1 MKLKIDKEFQNL
13 IQPLTTEEF
22 AGLKTS
28 IEAEGIRDALVV
40 WGSENILIDGHHR
53 YKIAQ
58 ELKCKFKT
66 VEIEFKSRDD
76 AKVWIIDNQL
86 ARRNLPEWVRF
97 KLEKKKEGLL
107 KEKGKEKR
115 KRTEGRP
122 NKLLSTN
129 DNSLQEPKH
138 NTRQEIAE
146 ELGWST
152 GKTAQAD
159 IVLKEAEKNP
169 EIDKKLVQG
178 DTTIHKEYQAIK
190 KKEKEE
196 EKEKERKKKSNK
208 FKSIKTPDQ
217 FTLKTGDFR
226 ESTESIKDNSVDL
239 IFTDPPYD
247 KESIPLYGDVAE
259 VASRILKPGGS
270 LLAYAGHYAL
280 PQILAD
286 MEDHLRY
293 WWMLCLKHS
302 GNEARLPGKFVFVGY
317 KPIVWFVKEKRLNKT
332 FIADHYISK
341 PPDKKDHDWQQGT
354 SEAKYYIDKLTEPGD
369 LVVDPFLGSGTTL
382 VAAKELNR
390 KGWGCD
396 IDEMNVNIAKERIIK
411 CKTK

>member
-22 AGLKTS
+22 AGLKVS

-53 YKIAQ
+53 YQIAQ
-58 ELKCKFKT
+58 ELKCEFKT
-66 VEIEFKSRDD
+66 HEIEFEDRND
-76 AKVWIIDNQL
+76 AKIWVVKNQFS
-86 ARRNLPEWVRF
+86 RRNISAYQRGELA
-97 KLEKKKEGLL
+97 LELEEVWKA
-107 KEKGKEKR
+107 KGKE
-115 KRTEGRP
+115 
-122 NKLLSTN
+122 NL
-129 DNSLQEPKH
+129 
-138 NTRQEIAE
+138 
-146 ELGWST
+146 
-152 GKTAQAD
+152 KTAQPGKRGGTPSQNSVKAID
-159 IVLKEAEKNP
+159 TQKELAK
-169 EIDKKLVQG
+169 IAGVSHDTIAKVKLIKETGSEEVKDNLRKG
-178 DTTIHKEYQAIK
+178 KSNTSIHKEYQVIK

-317 KPIVWFVKEKRLNKT
+317 KPIVWFVKEKRSNKT

>member
-1 MKLKIDKEFQNL
+1 
-13 IQPLTTEEF
+13 
-22 AGLKTS
+22 
-28 IEAEGIRDALVV
+28 
-40 WGSENILIDGHHR
+40 
-53 YKIAQ
+53 
-58 ELKCKFKT
+58 LKCEFKT
-66 VEIEFKSRDD
+66 HEIEFEDRND
-76 AKVWIIDNQL
+76 AKIWVVKNQFS
-86 ARRNLPEWVRF
+86 RRNISAYQRGELAL
-97 KLEKKKEGLL
+97 KLESVWKA
-107 KEKGKEKR
+107 KGKEKQLR
-115 KRTEGRP
+115 KPKSVCQNSDKQKPIDTKKELAKIAGVSHDTIAKV
-122 NKLLSTN
+122 KLIKETGCEEVK
-129 DNSLQEPKH
+129 DNLRKGKS
-138 NTRQEIAE
+138 NT
-146 ELGWST
+146 S
-152 GKTAQAD
+152 
-159 IVLKEAEKNP
+159 
-169 EIDKKLVQG
+169 
-178 DTTIHKEYQAIK
+178 IHKEYQVIK

>member
-28 IEAEGIRDALVV
+28 IESEGIRDALVV

-53 YKIAQ
+53 YQIAQ
-58 ELKCKFKT
+58 ELKCEFKT
-66 VEIEFKSRDD
+66 VEVEFEDRND
-76 AKVWIIDNQL
+76 AKIWVVKNQFS
-86 ARRNLPEWVRF
+86 RRNISAYQRGELAL
-97 KLEKKKEGLL
+97 KLESVWKA
-107 KEKGKEKR
+107 KGKEKQLR
-115 KRTEGRP
+115 KPKSVCQNSDKQKPIDTKKELAKIAGVSHDTIAKV
-122 NKLLSTN
+122 KLIKETGSEEVK
-129 DNSLQEPKH
+129 DNLRKGKS
-138 NTRQEIAE
+138 NT
-146 ELGWST
+146 S
-152 GKTAQAD
+152 
-159 IVLKEAEKNP
+159 
-169 EIDKKLVQG
+169 
-178 DTTIHKEYQAIK
+178 IHKEYQVIK